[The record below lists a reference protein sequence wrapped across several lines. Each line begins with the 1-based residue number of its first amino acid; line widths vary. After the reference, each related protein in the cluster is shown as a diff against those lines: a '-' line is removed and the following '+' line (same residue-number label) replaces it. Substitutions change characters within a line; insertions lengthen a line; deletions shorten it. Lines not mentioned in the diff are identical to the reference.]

1 MPMIVSALE
10 MRSLWAGRRRV
21 AGTHPRSGCLAGPLD
36 GVRALC
42 TCTSCPPPASAAA
55 SCPRSPAASWPPP
68 ARKGTSVESGATRQ
82 GCRSPRDRRTRTC
95 RTSAMLLATNRAS
108 TESSTDA
115 MADRGWPI
123 IHTAGLSELSE
134 LRSCLGRA
142 FLPDFPK
149 KRARERSPVNL
160 RPRFEPRTNRG
171 SCTEALAPPI
181 TADRSSQ
188 RPSGSPAPP
197 TPNSRPL

>member
-115 MADRGWPI
+115 MADRGWAI
-123 IHTAGLSELSE
+123 ITRQGS
-134 LRSCLGRA
+134 RSSQSCDRVLA
-142 FLPDFPK
+142 FLPDLCK